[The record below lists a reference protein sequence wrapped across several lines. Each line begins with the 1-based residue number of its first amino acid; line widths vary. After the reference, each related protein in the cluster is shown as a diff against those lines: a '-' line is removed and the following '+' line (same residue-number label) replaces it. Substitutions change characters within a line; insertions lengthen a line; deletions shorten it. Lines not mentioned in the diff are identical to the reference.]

1 MKYSPLMPML
11 VNEEVVFVDI
21 QNQKV
26 YKAIV
31 TSPSDG
37 VSEWQYVKWQ
47 AEDSL
52 VHSMLSEIY
61 AHQTAITPEIPEEII
76 EQTLHTQQQLQ
87 GRRPPSMPTEIPPCK
102 NKEN

>member
-1 MKYSPLMPML
+1 MKFSPLMPML
-11 VNEEVVFVDI
+11 VNDEVVFVDI

-26 YKAIV
+26 YRAEI
-31 TSPSDG
+31 DLG
-37 VSEWQYVKWQ
+37 EVKWRKD
-47 AEDSL
+47 DSL
-52 VHSMLSEIY
+52 VHTMLSEIY

-87 GRRPPSMPTEIPPCK
+87 GRRPPTMPAEIPPCK

>member
-1 MKYSPLMPML
+1 MKYTPLMPML

-21 QNQKV
+21 QKQKV
-26 YKAIV
+26 YRAV
-31 TSPSDG
+31 VDQTS
-37 VSEWQYVKWQ
+37 VQWQ
-47 AEDSL
+47 ADDSL

-87 GRRPPSMPTEIPPCK
+87 GRRPPTMPAEIPPCK